1 MVEQNR
7 DCYGLNRCLE
17 ALRVAKSSWHYRQN
31 GNGRPRAK
39 EEEIEREMRQ
49 ILEDHPD
56 YGRPRM
62 TVELRE
68 RLGYRINHKRVE
80 RLLRHNGWGMIR
92 HIPRRSKSGVQQI
105 LHHRKGNLD
114 KVSGRE
120 FGVLEAFST
129 DFTELR
135 YAQGR
140 HKAWLMTLSDLESR
154 WAAGWSLGPRRN
166 RSVALRCWERAKERI
181 VQLGGQVSGIIVHHD
196 QDPVFTSYAWLRKLR
211 IEDAVEISF
220 SEHGAR
226 GNPWIESLW
235 SRMKVETESLIHQA
249 ETLEELKRVID
260 ERFEYYNRRRRHSSI
275 GHRRPEEYAKEKLNT
290 GENIDPDP

>member
-7 DCYGLNRCLE
+7 DRYGLNRCLE
-17 ALRVAKSSWHYRQN
+17 VLSVAKSSWHYRQN
-31 GNGRPRAK
+31 G
-39 EEEIEREMRQ
+39 
-49 ILEDHPD
+49 

-80 RLLRHNGWGMIR
+80 RLLRHNGWGMIH

-154 WAAGWSLGPRRN
+154 WAADWSLGPRRN
-166 RSVALRCWERAKERI
+166 RSVALRRNGFVKA
-181 VQLGGQVSGIIVHHD
+181 
-196 QDPVFTSYAWLRKLR
+196 
-211 IEDAVEISF
+211 
-220 SEHGAR
+220 
-226 GNPWIESLW
+226 
-235 SRMKVETESLIHQA
+235 
-249 ETLEELKRVID
+249 
-260 ERFEYYNRRRRHSSI
+260 SSTVLPQRL
-275 GHRRPEEYAKEKLNT
+275 RRPSDKTKMENCPLD
-290 GENIDPDP
+290 GEAYDVS

>member
-31 GNGRPRAK
+31 GYGRPRAK

-62 TVELRE
+62 TVELRK
-68 RLGYRINHKRVE
+68 RLGDRINHKRVE
-80 RLLRHNGWGMIR
+80 RLLRQNGWGMIR

-166 RSVALRCWERAKERI
+166 RSVAL
-181 VQLGGQVSGIIVHHD
+181 
-196 QDPVFTSYAWLRKLR
+196 
-211 IEDAVEISF
+211 
-220 SEHGAR
+220 
-226 GNPWIESLW
+226 
-235 SRMKVETESLIHQA
+235 
-249 ETLEELKRVID
+249 
-260 ERFEYYNRRRRHSSI
+260 
-275 GHRRPEEYAKEKLNT
+275 
-290 GENIDPDP
+290 